1 MEPNEIYRPSP
12 MYARVA
18 WAALAGSLLCLLCA
32 LRAPL
37 AAVPA
42 SLCAITAI
50 GLFWLAT
57 RPEIRLGDS
66 QFNIGER
73 AIAWREVRQIK
84 TNRLIARLVVSPL
97 VLELKLT
104 NSRRKALI
112 FPGERDQIARLVFQ
126 LRKNCFLASFD
137 GIPWQDQVEVERA
150 EEMSRKRERKSYPS
164 PPVHVLKPEDEEE
177 IERMYQRLKSVG
189 HIDSRGDAQ
198 TSDED

>member
-18 WAALAGSLLCLLCA
+18 WAALAGSVLCLLCT

-42 SLCAITAI
+42 SLCALTAI
-50 GLFWLAT
+50 GLFWLAA

-112 FPGERDQIARLVFQ
+112 FPGERDQIARLLFQ

-137 GIPWQDQVEVERA
+137 GVPFQGHPANGRSKEISP
-150 EEMSRKRERKSYPS
+150 KRERKGSPS

-189 HIDSRGDAQ
+189 HIDSRGDRQ